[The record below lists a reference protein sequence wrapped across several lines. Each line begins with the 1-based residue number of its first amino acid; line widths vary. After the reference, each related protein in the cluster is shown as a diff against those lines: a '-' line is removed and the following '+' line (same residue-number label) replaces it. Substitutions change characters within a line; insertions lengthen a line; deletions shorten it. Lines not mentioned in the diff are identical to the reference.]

1 MQPCIQS
8 YTFARAP
15 KISQSPITIGQLS
28 IGLLSHHQQPRAE
41 PRPGRWVCRFS
52 WDDGLTHYIAINTNL
67 PSNPALWVRQ
77 WEFVKADLARVRAAD
92 DRGDETFSRPHGGTR
107 PLVDC
112 TIRG

>member
-41 PRPGRWVCRFS
+41 PGPGRWVCKVLVGRRPDPLHRDQHQS
-52 WDDGLTHYIAINTNL
+52 AREPPAVGRAGARNADTVLAMWSRVEQCVAIESGYST
-67 PSNPALWVRQ
+67 
-77 WEFVKADLARVRAAD
+77 RAP
-92 DRGDETFSRPHGGTR
+92 GS
-107 PLVDC
+107 V
-112 TIRG
+112 